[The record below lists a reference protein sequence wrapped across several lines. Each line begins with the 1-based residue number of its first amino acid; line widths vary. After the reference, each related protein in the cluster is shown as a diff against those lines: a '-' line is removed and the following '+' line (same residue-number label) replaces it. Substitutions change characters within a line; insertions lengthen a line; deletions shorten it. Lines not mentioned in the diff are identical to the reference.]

1 MQVRCA
7 RPSAEHGAGG
17 LALCLVGEFD
27 TAEDFPC
34 VLVSFLYIE

>member
-27 TAEDFPC
+27 TADFPR